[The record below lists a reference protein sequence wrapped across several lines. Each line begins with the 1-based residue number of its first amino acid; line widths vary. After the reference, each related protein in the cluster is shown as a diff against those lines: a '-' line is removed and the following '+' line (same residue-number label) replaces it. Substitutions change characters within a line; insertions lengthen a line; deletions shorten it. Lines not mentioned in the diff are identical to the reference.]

1 MKLVLCRHQ
10 EETSASVYLV
20 FNTDFRKATMTQAN
34 SLGAQSMHG
43 LMKTFDNDVDVI
55 NDDSSVSSR
64 HNSWH

>member
-1 MKLVLCRHQ
+1 
-10 EETSASVYLV
+10 
-20 FNTDFRKATMTQAN
+20 MTQAN
-34 SLGAQSMHG
+34 SLGAQSMRG